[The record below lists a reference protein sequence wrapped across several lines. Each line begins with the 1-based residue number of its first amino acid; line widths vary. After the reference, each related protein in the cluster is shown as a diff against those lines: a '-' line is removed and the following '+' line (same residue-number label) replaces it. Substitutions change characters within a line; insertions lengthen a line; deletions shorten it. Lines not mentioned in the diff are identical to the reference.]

1 MLDGFVT
8 YPEAFVKLYR
18 ERGLWVDKTI
28 GEELDESCARYGDRV
43 ALACE
48 GSYVTYRELRERA
61 TRLAF
66 HFINKGLRPY
76 DPIVFQLPN
85 ELEFVYS
92 FYAAVKIGAIP
103 IMSLPAHREAEITFF
118 AQFTGARAHV
128 MPARYKDFSH
138 QALSAEVR
146 RIAPQMALQF
156 VSGGPVEDG
165 FIGLSALLDD
175 RIEERI
181 PPSRLAD
188 CRPDPLEPALFQL
201 SGGTTGVPKII
212 PRTHNDY
219 SLNFKAVGEICGV
232 NEESV
237 VGIAIP
243 VNHNFALSCP
253 GLLGGLY
260 KGAKVVLLSSPKT
273 EIVLEAIQKEKI
285 TIMPTPPALLIR
297 WMEFPRLSDYDLSSL
312 RYVIA
317 GGARL
322 NAEVAKKIGPVLG
335 CEYFQNLGMG
345 EGMGFWSRIGD
356 SEDILLNSQGA
367 PMFDEDEVR
376 VVDENEKEVPYGE
389 SGELLVRGP
398 ITIRGYYNS
407 PEYNRKAFTADG
419 FYRTGDVVRMYKGRY
434 LSVEGRIKD
443 TINRGAEKISA
454 EEVENHIL
462 AHPDVENCAYVAM
475 PDRVLGEK
483 GCAFVLAKPGRSLS
497 LEGLQAFLKNERNIS
512 VFKLPERLEMV
523 DAFPMTNVGKIDK
536 KELRRIIAQKM
547 ADEEG
552 GPTGAS

>member
-188 CRPDPLEPALFQL
+188 YRPDPLEPALFQL

-419 FYRTGDVVRMYKGRY
+419 FYRTGDVVRIYKGRY

>member
-76 DPIVFQLPN
+76 DRIVFQLPN

-118 AQFTGARAHV
+118 AQFTGARAHI

-188 CRPDPLEPALFQL
+188 YRPDPLEPALFQL

-419 FYRTGDVVRMYKGRY
+419 FYRTGDVVRIYKGRY

>member
-76 DPIVFQLPN
+76 DRIVFQLPN

-118 AQFTGARAHV
+118 AQFTGARAHI

-188 CRPDPLEPALFQL
+188 YRPDPLEPALFQL

>member
-1 MLDGFVT
+1 
-8 YPEAFVKLYR
+8 
-18 ERGLWVDKTI
+18 
-28 GEELDESCARYGDRV
+28 
-43 ALACE
+43 
-48 GSYVTYRELRERA
+48 
-61 TRLAF
+61 
-66 HFINKGLRPY
+66 
-76 DPIVFQLPN
+76 
-85 ELEFVYS
+85 
-92 FYAAVKIGAIP
+92 
-103 IMSLPAHREAEITFF
+103 
-118 AQFTGARAHV
+118 
-128 MPARYKDFSH
+128 
-138 QALSAEVR
+138 
-146 RIAPQMALQF
+146 
-156 VSGGPVEDG
+156 
-165 FIGLSALLDD
+165 
-175 RIEERI
+175 
-181 PPSRLAD
+181 
-188 CRPDPLEPALFQL
+188 
-201 SGGTTGVPKII
+201 
-212 PRTHNDY
+212 
-219 SLNFKAVGEICGV
+219 
-232 NEESV
+232 
-237 VGIAIP
+237 
-243 VNHNFALSCP
+243 
-253 GLLGGLY
+253 
-260 KGAKVVLLSSPKT
+260 
-273 EIVLEAIQKEKI
+273 
-285 TIMPTPPALLIR
+285 
-297 WMEFPRLSDYDLSSL
+297 MEFPRLSDYDLSSL

>member
-1 MLDGFVT
+1 MLEGFVT
-8 YPEAFVKLYR
+8 YPQDFVKLYR
-18 ERGLWVDKTI
+18 EKGLWADKTI
-28 GEELDESCARYGDRV
+28 GEELDGAVARYPDRI

-48 GSYVTYRELRERA
+48 GQHVTYRELGIKA
-61 TRLAF
+61 TRLAL
-66 HFINKGLRPY
+66 HFIDKGLRPY
-76 DPIVFQLPN
+76 DRVIVQLPN
-85 ELEFVYS
+85 ELEFAYC
-92 FYAAVKIGAIP
+92 FYATMKTGAIP
-103 IMSLPAHREAEITFF
+103 IMALPAHRSAEITFF
-118 AQFTGARAHV
+118 AQFTGAVAHF
-128 MPARYKDFSH
+128 MPARFKDFSH
-138 QALSAEVR
+138 QSLSREVR
-146 RIAPQMALQF
+146 EKAPDMTLQF
-156 VSGGPVEDG
+156 VSGAPVEEG
-165 FIGLSALLDD
+165 MISISELLED
-175 RIEERI
+175 RIEERL
-181 PPSRLAD
+181 PASRLAD
-188 CRPDPLEPALFQL
+188 YRPDPLEPALFQL

-219 SLNFKAVGEICGV
+219 SLNFKAVGDICAV
-232 NEESV
+232 TEESV
-237 VGIAIP
+237 LGIAIP

-260 KGAKVVLLSSPKT
+260 RGAKVVLIPSPRT
-273 EIVLEAIQKEKI
+273 ETVLDAIGKERI

-297 WMEFPRLSDYDLSSL
+297 WMEFPQLRGYDLSSL

-322 NAEVAKKIGPVLG
+322 NAEVAKKIKPVLG
-335 CEYFQNLGMG
+335 CDYFQNLGMG

-356 SEDILLNSQGA
+356 GEDMLLNSQGA

-376 VVDENEKEVPYGE
+376 VVDENEKDVPYGE
-389 SGELLVRGP
+389 RGELLVRGP

-407 PEYNRKAFTADG
+407 PEYNNKAFTADG

-483 GCAFVLAKPGRSLS
+483 GCAFVLAKPGRTLN
-497 LEGLQAFLKNERNIS
+497 LPDLQAFLKDERNIT

-536 KELRRIIAQKM
+536 KELRRIIAEKM
-547 ADEEG
+547 EEDEKARE
-552 GPTGAS
+552 